1 MRRFSTCWL
10 WLHGLWVAAGSVL
23 VGCGDSMNTGIN
35 VPVAVSNG
43 LEFRSVSAGFHSC
56 GVTVEGAAFC
66 WGENVFGALGDSTNT
81 DSNVPVAVWGGLTLD
96 SVSAGYFHSCG
107 VTGRSADPLA
117 PPEGAAYCWGENV
130 LVVVDTTL
138 ADSTPPAE
146 DTTRADSTS
155 SAKHTTLANS
165 NVPVPV
171 AGGLTFQA
179 VSAGDNHSCGVTG
192 PLADP
197 PAPGAA
203 YCWGLNKAGALGN
216 GTTQYGY
223 EPVAVS
229 KELAFW
235 SVSAGSEHSCGVTG
249 PSADPLAPPEGAA
262 YCWGFN
268 DHGQLGDGT
277 NTDSNVPVAVS
288 VSSGL
293 EFLSVSAG
301 SGHSCGVVET
311 GAAYCWG
318 RNIVGQLGDGTN
330 TDSNVPVAVSGEHA
344 FQSVSAGQGS
354 PRSHSCGVTRVVG
367 DAYCWGDNFFGAL
380 GDGTTTNS
388 RVPVRVDSPF

>member
-10 WLHGLWVAAGSVL
+10 WLHGLWVATASVL

-43 LEFRSVSAGFHSC
+43 LEFQSVSAGFHSC
-56 GVTVEGAAFC
+56 GLTAEGAAYC

-96 SVSAGYFHSCG
+96 SLSAGYFHSCG
-107 VTGRSADPLA
+107 VTTD
-117 PPEGAAYCWGENV
+117 GAAYCWGENV
-130 LVVVDTTL
+130 LVVVDTTR

-146 DTTRADSTS
+146 D
-155 SAKHTTLANS
+155 TTLANS

-171 AGGLTFQA
+171 SGGLTFQS
-179 VSAGDNHSCGVTG
+179 VSAGDNHSCGVTTTG
-192 PLADP
+192 N
-197 PAPGAA
+197 A
-203 YCWGLNKAGALGN
+203 YCWGLNKAGALGDS
-216 GTTQYGY
+216 TTEYGY
-223 EPVAVS
+223 EPVAVLVS
-229 KELAFW
+229 SGLEFR
-235 SVSAGSEHSCGVTG
+235 SVSAGSEHSCGVAT
-249 PSADPLAPPEGAA
+249 AGAA

-268 DHGQLGDGT
+268 DHGQLGNGT
-277 NTDSNVPVAVS
+277 NTDTNVPVAVS

-293 EFLSVSAG
+293 EFQSVSAG
-301 SGHSCGVVET
+301 GGHSCGVTRT
-311 GAAYCWG
+311 GEAYCWG